1 MDGQIYLVT
10 TTTLGRQTIFDDWRM
25 AAVAARALAN
35 RELWRDARLCCWVLM
50 PDHWH
55 AMIQLFPGAQL
66 PAVVRRAKV
75 VSARAVN
82 QARRVDG
89 AVWAKAFH
97 DRALRDDESVLDAAR
112 YVVANP
118 VRAGLA
124 RSVREYPFWD
134 AMWLDPRSASI
145 EGRMHVATTASPVR
159 ERATE
164 PPEGVGVMA

>member
-1 MDGQIYLVT
+1 
-10 TTTLGRQTIFDDWRM
+10 LGRQTIFDDWRM
-25 AAVAARALAN
+25 AAIAARALAN

-66 PAVVRRAKV
+66 SAVVRRARV

-82 QARRVDG
+82 QARRADG

-97 DRALRDDESVLDAAR
+97 DRALRDDESVVDAAR
-112 YVVANP
+112 HVVANP

-134 AMWLDPRSASI
+134 AMWLDTRSASI
-145 EGRMHVATTASPVR
+145 EGRMHAATTALPAR
-159 ERATE
+159 ERTMECPDRLDAT
-164 PPEGVGVMA
+164 A

>member
-10 TTTLGRQTIFDDWRM
+10 TTTLGRQAIFNDWRV
-25 AAVAARALAN
+25 AAIAARALAN
-35 RELWRDARLCCWVLM
+35 RDLWRDARLCCWVLM

-66 PAVVRRAKV
+66 PAVVRRAKA

-82 QARRVDG
+82 RMRGGDG

-97 DRALRDDESVLDAAR
+97 DRALRDEESVLDAAR

-134 AMWLDPRSASI
+134 AMWLDARLPSSESRMYAVAAGISSREPRA
-145 EGRMHVATTASPVR
+145 EGLAAMGEFV
-159 ERATE
+159 
-164 PPEGVGVMA
+164 